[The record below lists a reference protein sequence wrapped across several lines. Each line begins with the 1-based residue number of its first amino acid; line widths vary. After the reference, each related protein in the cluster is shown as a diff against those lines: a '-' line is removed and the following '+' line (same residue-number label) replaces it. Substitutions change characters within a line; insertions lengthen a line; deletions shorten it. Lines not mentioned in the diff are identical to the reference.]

1 LLVRRSTTIAVCHHD
16 VVSETLV
23 CFHAHPDDEAILTG
37 GTMARAAD
45 DGHRVV
51 VVFATRG
58 DHGEVAEGVLSD
70 TEVLADRR
78 DDEARRAA
86 EILGVARVEFLDYRD
101 SGMAETD
108 TNLAEGSFWTADVEA
123 AASRLAGILQ
133 EEHADVF
140 TTYDERGGYGHP
152 DHIQAHRVGVRAAE
166 LAGTRRVYAAT
177 VSRQHFLTIAR
188 DQFAEMPPDAQAP
201 NPEDFDLGVDE
212 SRITTWIDVTSVIDR
227 KRAAMAAHASQIPE
241 ESFFLALGGDDF
253 VRTFGLEW
261 YIRLDS
267 NPATR
272 EHSLFTP

>member
-1 LLVRRSTTIAVCHHD
+1 VSTVCHHD
-16 VVSETLV
+16 AVAATLV

-37 GTMARAAD
+37 GTMARAAA

-58 DHGEVAEGVLSD
+58 DHGEVAEGVLS
-70 TEVLADRR
+70 ESEALADRR

-101 SGMAETD
+101 SGMAD
-108 TNLAEGSFWTADVEA
+108 TNTNHAEGSFWTADVEA
-123 AASRLAGILQ
+123 AAARLARIL
-133 EEHADVF
+133 EEERADVF

-152 DHIQAHRVGVRAAE
+152 DHVQAHRVGVRAAE
-166 LAGTRRVYAAT
+166 LAGTKRVYAAT

-188 DQFAEMPPDAQAP
+188 DQFSELSPDAQPP

-212 SRITTWIDVTSVIDR
+212 SRITTLIDVSSVIDT
-227 KRAAMAAHASQIPE
+227 KRAAMAAHASQIPD
-241 ESFFLALGGDDF
+241 ESFFLALGPDNF
-253 VRTFGLEW
+253 LRTFGLEW

-267 NPATR
+267 TPPER
-272 EHSLFTP
+272 EDSLFA